1 MKIFLTGATG
11 FIGKFVLDILVRNHH
26 EVLALVRK
34 EPDLLALE
42 SSSVNYLQGDLV
54 DFERL
59 KPQIKSFNPHVVI
72 HLAWERIPDFS
83 ADICQSNLSQSIALI
98 DFLTEQTQCQKIVF
112 AGSCFEYG
120 LMQGACRESMHRE
133 PSSFFTWAKL
143 SLLNY
148 TALRCQQKNIKWV
161 WMRIF
166 YVYGPGQ
173 RKQSLIPTLIDSF
186 LSHEM
191 PTINNPFN
199 ANDFIYVQD
208 VAQGFYQATVA
219 DIPSGIYN
227 LGTGDATCVIDICEL
242 VEKQIHSSAQLSQRV
257 RNSSLAKQ
265 TVNFW
270 ADMKK
275 TQEALNWTP
284 KISLEEG
291 IANCIKALEHV

>member
-26 EVLALVRK
+26 EVLALVRNK
-34 EPDLLALE
+34 PDLSALE
-42 SSSVNYLQGDLV
+42 RSSVNYLQGDLA
-54 DFERL
+54 DLERI
-59 KPQIKSFNPHVVI
+59 KPQIKSFNPQVVI

-83 ADICQSNLSQSIALI
+83 ADICQSNLSQSMALI

-120 LMQGACRESMHRE
+120 ATQGDCRESMHSE

-186 LSHEM
+186 LNHQM

-219 DIPSGIYN
+219 DILSGIYN
-227 LGTGDATCVIDICEL
+227 LGTGDATCVIDICEI
-242 VEKQIHSSAQLSQRV
+242 VERQIHSLSLLSSKV